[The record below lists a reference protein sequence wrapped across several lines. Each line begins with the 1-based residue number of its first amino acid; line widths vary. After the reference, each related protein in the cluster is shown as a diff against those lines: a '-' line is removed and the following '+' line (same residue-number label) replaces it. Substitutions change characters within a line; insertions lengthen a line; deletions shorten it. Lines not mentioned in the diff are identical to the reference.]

1 MSQPMTVV
9 QRAFVDWCIA
19 YSKFRIVDL
28 MSISIIAY
36 DADSYNALARDIVLT
51 EYGFCDM
58 EMIEK
63 GRSLFPD
70 VPGQPEGSGFDA
82 AYDVVRTTLDEWL
95 RGPVM
100 PIDQVSL
107 PPDP

>member
-1 MSQPMTVV
+1 MTVV

-36 DADSYNALARDIVLT
+36 DADSYSALARDIVLP

-70 VPGQPEGSGFDA
+70 VPGKPEGSGFDA
-82 AYDVVRTTLDEWL
+82 AYDVVRATLDEWL

-100 PIDQVSL
+100 PIDQVSF
-107 PPDP
+107 PPAP